1 MMSPIDVTIGMTT
14 LSGSKPFAYDKNA
27 SPIVHNIV
35 TAIATMLAAKNAN
48 ISIIERASPI
58 PVINAMPKN
67 IALVNQKTPML
78 ISQVA
83 RVFFRSTF
91 CFPSFGSTVPMCSA
105 EANLAPRILQTLLL
119 IPFIGGTIAK
129 ISGNALMLSIWE
141 SRTSPALSEIAA
153 HKISAG

>member
-1 MMSPIDVTIGMTT
+1 MGMTT
-14 LSGSKPFAYDKNA
+14 LSGSKPLAYDKKA

-58 PVINAMPKN
+58 PVISAITKN

-91 CFPSFGSTVPMCSA
+91 CLPSFGSTVPMCNA
-105 EANLAPRILQTLLL
+105 DANLAPRMLQTLLL

-129 ISGNALMLSIWE
+129 INGNTLMLSIWE
-141 SRTSPALSEIAA
+141 SRINPALSDIAA
-153 HKISAG
+153 HKTSVG